1 MNNKF
6 QFINLDKSDNLT
18 ENDNS
23 NEIIKENDEQIIDIP
38 ISDKE
43 EPILEVSIPEENPFQ
58 ENQPIFDNKEDKEIK
73 NDTDNNFLNN
83 KKTLKRKIHIS
94 FEARLLSMLFLIF
107 ILFLGACYFI
117 LKTINYG
124 NDESIAYNENTN
136 IYYEVCL
143 NNEQECLDEGLEYDR
158 NNINKIDT
166 SFDYNVEY
174 STNVESNMSYYITAK
189 TRVFDRNRLDEVLFQ
204 EEETLINNDNYTNIG
219 KKVNINETIE
229 IDYNKYITKITPY
242 LVKNVTES
250 YGEIQISLF
259 LKEGDDSRE
268 VSSLVIPLTG
278 NSFHISKNVI
288 SNENQIIEVP
298 SNEWNDSNINYAVI
312 ASILIVFCL
321 IIVYRCARLVILVTT
336 TRNSYQKTLQN
347 ILSEYDRLIVIAR
360 DGYESNEDKK
370 IIKLNSFEELLKT
383 REIIQKP
390 IIYSRVNN
398 IKSDFIVEDNEK
410 LYKYTLKERN

>member
-1 MNNKF
+1 MNKKF
-6 QFINLDKSDNLT
+6 QFINLDESDNLI

-23 NEIIKENDEQIIDIP
+23 NEIMKENEEQIIDIP
-38 ISDKE
+38 ILDKE
-43 EPILEVSIPEENPFQ
+43 EPILEVSIPEKPTPID
-58 ENQPIFDNKEDKEIK
+58 QPIFDNKEEKVIK
-73 NDTDNNFLNN
+73 NDTDN
-83 KKTLKRKIHIS
+83 KKTLKRRIHIS
-94 FEARLLSMLFLIF
+94 FEARLLTMLFLIF

-124 NDESIAYNENTN
+124 NSEIITYDEKTD

-143 NNEQECLDEGLEYDR
+143 KNEQECLDEGLTYDS
-158 NNINKIDT
+158 NNIDRINT
-166 SFDYNVEY
+166 SFDYTVKY
-174 STNVESNMSYYITAK
+174 SKNVESNMSYYITAK
-189 TRVFDRNRLDEVLFQ
+189 TRVFDRERLDEVLFQ
-204 EEETLINNDNYTNIG
+204 EEETLINKDNYTNIG
-219 KKVNINETIE
+219 KKININETVE
-229 IDYNKYITKITPY
+229 IDYTKYINKILSY
-242 LVKNVTES
+242 LTQSDADS
-250 YGEIQISLF
+250 YGEIQLSLF
-259 LKEGDDSRE
+259 LKDEEDSRE

-288 SNENQIIEVP
+288 SNENQIIEVS
-298 SNEWNDSNINYAVI
+298 SNKWNDSNINYAAI

-336 TRNSYQKTLQN
+336 NRSSYQKKLQS

-360 DGYESNEDKK
+360 DGYASNEDKE
-370 IIKLNSFEELLKT
+370 IIKLESFEELLKT

-390 IIYSRVNN
+390 IIYSRINN

>member
-1 MNNKF
+1 MEH
-6 QFINLDKSDNLT
+6 D
-18 ENDNS
+18 
-23 NEIIKENDEQIIDIP
+23 
-38 ISDKE
+38 
-43 EPILEVSIPEENPFQ
+43 
-58 ENQPIFDNKEDKEIK
+58 
-73 NDTDNNFLNN
+73 
-83 KKTLKRKIHIS
+83 
-94 FEARLLSMLFLIF
+94 
-107 ILFLGACYFI
+107 
-117 LKTINYG
+117 
-124 NDESIAYNENTN
+124 
-136 IYYEVCL
+136 
-143 NNEQECLDEGLEYDR
+143 
-158 NNINKIDT
+158 
-166 SFDYNVEY
+166 
-174 STNVESNMSYYITAK
+174 
-189 TRVFDRNRLDEVLFQ
+189 
-204 EEETLINNDNYTNIG
+204 
-219 KKVNINETIE
+219 
-229 IDYNKYITKITPY
+229 NKYINKITPY
-242 LVKNVTES
+242 LAKNVTES

>member
-1 MNNKF
+1 MSNKF
-6 QFINLDKSDNLT
+6 QFINYDESKNLT

-23 NEIIKENDEQIIDIP
+23 NEIKNEKEEQIINNP

-43 EPILEVSIPEENPFQ
+43 EQLLEVSIPEEKTAPVNHTKKDD
-58 ENQPIFDNKEDKEIK
+58 EVIKANNDNK
-73 NDTDNNFLNN
+73 NLNN
-83 KKTLKRKIHIS
+83 ERTLKRKIHIS
-94 FEARLLSMLFLIF
+94 FEARLLTMLFLIF

-124 NDESIAYNENTN
+124 NSESITYNENTD

-143 NNEQECLDEGLEYDR
+143 NNEQECLDEGLAYDSEI
-158 NNINKIDT
+158 INRIDT
-166 SFDYNVEY
+166 SFDYTVKY
-174 STNVESNMSYYITAK
+174 SRNVESNISYYITAK

-204 EEETLINNDNYTNIG
+204 EEETLINKDNYTNIG
-219 KKVNINETIE
+219 NKVNINETVE
-229 IDYNKYITKITPY
+229 IDYTKYINKILPHLTQGDA
-242 LVKNVTES
+242 ES
-250 YGEIQISLF
+250 YGEIQLSLF

-347 ILSEYDRLIVIAR
+347 ILSEYDRLIVVAR
-360 DGYESNEDKK
+360 DGYTSNEDKE
-370 IIKLNSFEELLKT
+370 IIKLDSFDELLKI
-383 REIIQKP
+383 REIIQKT
-390 IIYSRVNN
+390 IIFSRINN

>member
-6 QFINLDKSDNLT
+6 QFTNIDDSNNQIESDNY
-18 ENDNS
+18 
-23 NEIIKENDEQIIDIP
+23 NEIMKENEQNNIDIP
-38 ISDKE
+38 ISNRE
-43 EPILEVSIPEENPFQ
+43 ESIINVSLPEEKSTPVVQ
-58 ENQPIFDNKEDKEIK
+58 SIIDNKEEKTTN
-73 NDTDNNFLNN
+73 NDNDNKSLNN
-83 KKTLKRKIHIS
+83 KKTVKRKIHIS
-94 FEARLLSMLFLIF
+94 FEARLLAMLFMIL
-107 ILFLGACYFI
+107 ILFLAACYFI

-124 NDESIAYNENTN
+124 NSEIITYNENTD

-143 NNEQECLDEGLEYDR
+143 NNEQECLDEGLEYNS
-158 NNINKIDT
+158 NNIDKIDT
-166 SFDYNVEY
+166 SFDYTVEY
-174 STNVESNMSYYITAK
+174 SKDVESIMSYYITTK

-204 EEETLINNDNYTNIG
+204 EEETIISKDNYTNIG

-229 IDYNKYITKITPY
+229 IDYSKYINKITPY
-242 LVKNVTES
+242 LTKDITES

-259 LKEGDDSRE
+259 LKEGDDSKE

-278 NSFHISKNVI
+278 NSFHISKNII

-336 TRNSYQKTLQN
+336 TRSSYQKTLQN
-347 ILSEYDRLIVIAR
+347 ILSEHDRLIVIAR
-360 DGYESNEDKK
+360 DGYASNEDKE
-370 IIKLNSFEELLKT
+370 IIKLDSFEELLKI

-390 IIYSRVNN
+390 IIYSRINN
-398 IKSDFIVEDNEK
+398 IKSDFIVEDSEK
-410 LYKYTLKERN
+410 LYKYTLKERK

>member
-1 MNNKF
+1 
-6 QFINLDKSDNLT
+6 
-18 ENDNS
+18 
-23 NEIIKENDEQIIDIP
+23 
-38 ISDKE
+38 
-43 EPILEVSIPEENPFQ
+43 
-58 ENQPIFDNKEDKEIK
+58 
-73 NDTDNNFLNN
+73 
-83 KKTLKRKIHIS
+83 
-94 FEARLLSMLFLIF
+94 
-107 ILFLGACYFI
+107 
-117 LKTINYG
+117 
-124 NDESIAYNENTN
+124 
-136 IYYEVCL
+136 
-143 NNEQECLDEGLEYDR
+143 
-158 NNINKIDT
+158 
-166 SFDYNVEY
+166 
-174 STNVESNMSYYITAK
+174 MSYYITAK
-189 TRVFDRNRLDEVLFQ
+189 TRVFDRNKLDEVLFQ

-229 IDYNKYITKITPY
+229 IDYNKYINKITPY
-242 LVKNVTES
+242 LAKNVTES